1 MWSKF
6 YLNQIIITG
15 VIAQKHPKLGP
26 IWSSTQKS
34 RGIRKVKSRTVSIQK
49 LKLAD
54 PQTMEECGCYRLC
67 ENLCWI
73 FGRAPGGNFGPFWA
87 QKMIFFINYI
97 RILRFIWNLGLV
109 LFDSPKDLVSGII
122 LVFGNVLC
130 FSGVNWAQ
138 MWTKTVNVGYGP
150 FPLKDIILK
159 DCSYNEFTL
168 R

>member
-15 VIAQKHPKLGP
+15 VIAQKHSKLGP

-67 ENLCWI
+67 ENLCWT

-97 RILRFIWNLGLV
+97 RILR
-109 LFDSPKDLVSGII
+109 I

-130 FSGVNWAQ
+130 FPGVNWAQ

-159 DCSYNEFTL
+159 DCSYNEFIL
-168 R
+168 W